1 MEERDKLIEAA
12 RTIQE
17 HCKHTEKGGL
27 CALSYRGVCD
37 GVCNCRISCEGGPV
51 PGEDW
56 EIQKPCRWTGRD
68 YNLAKALD
76 DFGVDVVEK
85 CRNDGCVR
93 FGYNGNSNEKD
104 RLPVDSFS
112 SLKDGE
118 LVELIDIIAEYE
130 KCNGGK

>member
-17 HCKHTEKGGL
+17 HCKHTEMGGL
-27 CALSYRGVCD
+27 CTLAYGGVCD
-37 GVCNCRISCEGGPV
+37 GVYSCRISCEGGPV

-56 EIQKPCRWTGRD
+56 EIQKPCRWTDRD
-68 YNLAKALD
+68 YNLAKAMNE
-76 DFGVDVVEK
+76 FGVDHVE
-85 CRNDGCVR
+85 RFANSRYVR
-93 FGYNGNSNEKD
+93 FGYNGNSNQKD